1 MRGKAISHEAA
12 RRYYDG
18 LARAH
23 DLAERYEGRAKARA
37 LALLQVGTGQH
48 VVNVGVGTGL
58 DHIRLV
64 HAVGPGGLA
73 LGLDLSRVMLA
84 LTRERTHAPVCQADA
99 LRLPLPNETCD
110 RVFCAYLLDL
120 LPEREIATVLAE
132 LYRILRPGGRI
143 ALVSLTDGTT
153 LASRAVIA
161 AWRAIHA
168 INPLILG
175 GCRPVHLTG
184 LVRAAGFIDLES
196 ETIVQFGIPSEIVAA
211 RR

>member
-12 RRYYDG
+12 RRYYDR
-18 LARAH
+18 LAGAH
-23 DLAERYEGRAKARA
+23 DFAERYEGRAKARA
-37 LALLQVGTGQH
+37 LALLQVSKGQH

-58 DHIRLV
+58 DHMRLV

-73 LGLDLSRVMLA
+73 LGLDLSRVMLD
-84 LTRERTHAPVCQADA
+84 LTRERTHASVCQADA
-99 LRLPLPNETCD
+99 LRLPLADEICD
-110 RVFCAYLLDL
+110 RAFCAYVLDL
-120 LPEREIATVLAE
+120 LPENEIATVLAE

-153 LASRAVIA
+153 LMSRGVIA
-161 AWRAIHA
+161 VWRAIHA

-175 GCRPVHLTG
+175 GCRPVHLIG